1 MAISIPC
8 KSEKKAS
15 QLRDIFRILA
25 WQQYK
30 SDNPEIKGLEGYAE
44 FDVEWQE
51 FPVHQMNE
59 AELIK
64 FGKDLGYGIA
74 DLLKIRTDYYQN
86 KKANGYERND
96 RKHDEDPL
104 SAPSHPGFDDLWKQ
118 PIPF

>member
-25 WQQYK
+25 WQQYRT
-30 SDNPEIKGLEGYAE
+30 DNKVQSGFEAAQIAYKN

-51 FPVHQMNE
+51 FPVHQMDE

-104 SAPSHPGFDDLWKQ
+104 SAPSHPGFDDL
-118 PIPF
+118 

>member
-1 MAISIPC
+1 MQLLGWLEPAQKLLVRRDRQPKSCLFVAI
-8 KSEKKAS
+8 AS
-15 QLRDIFRILA
+15 PKVACSSRSPVHRTH
-25 WQQYK
+25 
-30 SDNPEIKGLEGYAE
+30 
-44 FDVEWQE
+44 V
-51 FPVHQMNE
+51 VHQMNE

-104 SAPSHPGFDDLWKQ
+104 SAPSHPGFDDL
-118 PIPF
+118 